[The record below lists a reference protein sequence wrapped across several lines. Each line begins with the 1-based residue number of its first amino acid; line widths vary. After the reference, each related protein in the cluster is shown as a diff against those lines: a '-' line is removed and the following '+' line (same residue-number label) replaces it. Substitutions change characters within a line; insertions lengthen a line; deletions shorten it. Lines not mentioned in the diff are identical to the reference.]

1 MITGMVDMGGSGA
14 ACTRFAAVERVG
26 ARELERQYLAVR
38 ADKLFDALMQA
49 TPDYVLLVNSQR
61 QIVTVN
67 RNVLNVAGA
76 ATPESLLGKRPGEA
90 FNCIHSRDTSEGCGT
105 GTYCSVCGGMQA
117 ILDCQE
123 TGNQA
128 VRECHVNLNGDEQTA
143 IDLLTVATPITIG
156 DTEFIVLV
164 MRDISS
170 EKRRELL
177 ERFFFHDVIN
187 SAGGI
192 YGLACMLAEDEN
204 LPEQVQRE
212 HKNWLVELSEKLLD
226 DIRNQRKLLAA
237 EKGEFVPECANM
249 SVRTVLTEVL
259 NLYRHHEKA
268 PGRVLQLAD
277 GRDYTVFSDASVVRR
292 IIGNM
297 TINALEA
304 TQTGGA
310 VTLSARSD
318 GSWVT
323 IEVHNPGEMAA
334 DVQLQLFNRSF
345 STKAASGRGI
355 GTYCMKLF
363 GERYLKG
370 RVSFRSNR
378 EEGTVFSFSLPAI
391 EG

>member
-1 MITGMVDMGGSGA
+1 MIEGMADMVGSDEGCVRLAPLGG
-14 ACTRFAAVERVG
+14 EEL
-26 ARELERQYLAVR
+26 RELEQQHHMVR

-49 TPDYVLLVNSQR
+49 TPDYVLLVNRKR
-61 QIVTVN
+61 QIVTAN
-67 RNVLNVAGA
+67 RNVLNVSGA
-76 ATPESLLGKRPGEA
+76 TTPESLLGKRPGEA

-117 ILDCQE
+117 VLDCLE
-123 TGNQA
+123 TGTQT
-128 VRECHVNLNGDEQTA
+128 VRECHVTLNGDEQTA
-143 IDLLTVATPITIG
+143 VDMVTVATPIMIDG
-156 DTEFIVLV
+156 MEFIVLV
-164 MRDISS
+164 MRDISN

-177 ERFFFHDVIN
+177 ERVFFHDVIN
-187 SAGGI
+187 TAGGI
-192 YGLACMLAEDEN
+192 YGLACMLAEDEDMS
-204 LPEQVQRE
+204 EQVRRE
-212 HKNWLVELSEKLLD
+212 HRNWLVELSDKLLD
-226 DIRNQRKLLAA
+226 EIRNQRKLLAA

-277 GRDYTVFSDASVVRR
+277 GRDYTVFSDASVLRR

-310 VTLSARSD
+310 VTLSARLD

-323 IEVHNPGEMAA
+323 IDVHNPGEMAA

>member
-14 ACTRFAAVERVG
+14 ACTRFAAVEGVG

>member
-14 ACTRFAAVERVG
+14 ACTRFAAVEGVG
-26 ARELERQYLAVR
+26 AQELERQYLAVR

-249 SVRTVLTEVL
+249 SVRTVLAEVL

-297 TINALEA
+297 TINSLEA